1 MAFDEAKFWSE
12 IREKRLFGTSISQSQ
27 VNGVSSI
34 IRQAAKRS
42 ICLRYLAYALATA
55 FHETATSM
63 QPITEYGGRRY
74 FDKYD
79 SGKLAKA
86 LGNTQNLDGDG
97 FIYRG
102 RGYVQLTGKRN
113 YALAGAKLG
122 VDLLKSPDLALEPTV
137 AADIMFE
144 GMLDGWFTGKK
155 LSDYLDKDPPD
166 FKNARRIINGADCAD
181 KIAGYAKTFE
191 TALVAGGVLRWENLM
206 GPFRIHTLRRVL
218 GV

>member
-1 MAFDEAKFWSE
+1 MAFDDSKFWAE
-12 IREKRLFGTSISQSQ
+12 IREKRLFGTSISQSK
-27 VNGVSSI
+27 VDGTSLI

-97 FIYRG
+97 FVYRG
-102 RGYVQLTGKRN
+102 RGYVQLTGQRN
-113 YALAGAKLG
+113 YSLAGSQLG
-122 VDLLKSPDLALEPTV
+122 IDLVKHPDLALDPEH
-137 AADIMFE
+137 AADIMFV
-144 GMLDGWFTGKK
+144 GMSEGWFTGQK
-155 LSDYLDKDPPD
+155 LSDYLDRTPPD
-166 FKNARRIINGADCAD
+166 YVSARRIINGTDCAN
-181 KIAGYAKTFE
+181 KIAGYARIFE
-191 TALVAGGVLRWENLM
+191 KALIAGGY
-206 GPFRIHTLRRVL
+206 
-218 GV
+218 